1 MKNQK
6 SYLVSLFIAICIIIN
21 YLGKIISS
29 HFCLPVWLD
38 SLGTVLTAYTL
49 GPVCGAIVGVSV
61 NIIYAL
67 INSPLHIWY
76 CFVSIALGFTV
87 GLCAKKGFI
96 NTIFGVLSTSFLV
109 TIFSIIMTIIKEIQR
124 NIMIL

>member
-76 CFVSIALGFTV
+76 CFVSIVLGFTV

-96 NTIFGVLSTSFLV
+96 NTIFRSFIYKFFGNN
-109 TIFSIIMTIIKEIQR
+109 IFNSYQYSDK
-124 NIMIL
+124 LYFF